1 MKIKKMSRRIFLNMF
16 IISTIVLLV
25 STLMTVGIVY
35 TNFSRQSVKAL
46 ESELSSIR
54 NGVEMNGTDFLE
66 NLETKHRIT
75 LIAKDGTVIFDNEAN
90 PDTMENHKDRKEV
103 KDAVNEGMG
112 YSERYSETL
121 SEKTINV
128 AVSLEDGTILRV
140 SENLSTV
147 LFVVLEI
154 LLPMFVLLV
163 TVIIFAAF
171 LSFRTS
177 RTITRPINNI
187 DLVNPDKQKVYDEIE
202 PLVDKIVEQ
211 NIQIAKQMEE
221 LKSEHEK
228 QDNLRRDFTANVSHE
243 LKTPL
248 TSISGFAE
256 IIQNGIVK
264 EEEDIRRFAGKIHKE
279 SQRLIILVGDIIK
292 LSQLDGN
299 DIAVKMEPIDL
310 YESSEAVMSHLEDA
324 AAKKNITMKLQ
335 GSHSVIT
342 GAEQIVEEM
351 IFNLVDN
358 AIKYN
363 YDGGN
368 VTVSIKRTEEGIE
381 LSVSDNGIGIP
392 EEDQDR
398 IFERF
403 FRVDK
408 SHSKD
413 IGGTGLGLSIVKH
426 GANFHNAKVSV
437 KSRPGVGTT
446 ITILF

>member
-1 MKIKKMSRRIFLNMF
+1 
-16 IISTIVLLV
+16 
-25 STLMTVGIVY
+25 MT
-35 TNFSRQSVKAL
+35 FW
-46 ESELSSIR
+46 
-54 NGVEMNGTDFLE
+54 
-66 NLETKHRIT
+66 
-75 LIAKDGTVIFDNEAN
+75 
-90 PDTMENHKDRKEV
+90 
-103 KDAVNEGMG
+103 
-112 YSERYSETL
+112 
-121 SEKTINV
+121 
-128 AVSLEDGTILRV
+128 
-140 SENLSTV
+140 
-147 LFVVLEI
+147 
-154 LLPMFVLLV
+154 
-163 TVIIFAAF
+163 
-171 LSFRTS
+171 
-177 RTITRPINNI
+177 
-187 DLVNPDKQKVYDEIE
+187 
-202 PLVDKIVEQ
+202 
-211 NIQIAKQMEE
+211 
-221 LKSEHEK
+221 
-228 QDNLRRDFTANVSHE
+228 
-243 LKTPL
+243 
-248 TSISGFAE
+248 